1 MFNKK
6 NRIIAYLIA
15 IVLFL
20 GAMYC
25 VFKSSGDIIG
35 VFKLFDR

>member
-15 IVLFL
+15 IVLFF

-25 VFKSSGDIIG
+25 AFKNTENTIG
-35 VFKLFDR
+35 AFKLFDR